1 MIIELI
7 FVLIFIISSGF
18 FSGVETGIY
27 RLSPL
32 RLRLGRKLKPK
43 RYAILEG
50 LLHDKQSMI
59 FATLIGSN
67 LSNYLATS
75 IVTGIFMTIADS
87 EHLAEVYTTAIL
99 TPVLFI
105 FGEVLPKNIY
115 FSIPDK
121 AMPPSAWLSM
131 ASKKIFT
138 ACGIIPLL
146 KLLTLLAEKIAGLSR
161 TTEKL
166 ITTARK
172 LEILE
177 IIRQTHEEGILGRVP
192 AALIDRFVSVS
203 QIQTGSAA
211 TPISKVNLINIKTS
225 HSQLI
230 EKLKTCDEQY
240 WLVYRDSKQDIAG
253 YIDIYQTLNCGRDF
267 SELTD
272 FIKPLLEI
280 SEQKSMA
287 EALDMITSEKII
299 LVTRKSILP
308 ELKTPMGLFT
318 LNELIEEIAASTESA
333 G

>member
-1 MIIELI
+1 
-7 FVLIFIISSGF
+7 
-18 FSGVETGIY
+18 
-27 RLSPL
+27 
-32 RLRLGRKLKPK
+32 
-43 RYAILEG
+43 
-50 LLHDKQSMI
+50 
-59 FATLIGSN
+59 
-67 LSNYLATS
+67 
-75 IVTGIFMTIADS
+75 MTIAGS

-211 TPISKVNLINIKTS
+211 TPISKVNLVNIKTS

-240 WLVYRDSKQDIAG
+240 WLVYNDFKIVG

-308 ELKTPMGLFT
+308 ERKTPMGLFT
-318 LNELIEEIAASTESA
+318 LNELIEEIAASTKTA

>member
-1 MIIELI
+1 
-7 FVLIFIISSGF
+7 
-18 FSGVETGIY
+18 
-27 RLSPL
+27 
-32 RLRLGRKLKPK
+32 
-43 RYAILEG
+43 
-50 LLHDKQSMI
+50 
-59 FATLIGSN
+59 
-67 LSNYLATS
+67 
-75 IVTGIFMTIADS
+75 
-87 EHLAEVYTTAIL
+87 
-99 TPVLFI
+99 
-105 FGEVLPKNIY
+105 
-115 FSIPDK
+115 
-121 AMPPSAWLSM
+121 
-131 ASKKIFT
+131 
-138 ACGIIPLL
+138 L
-146 KLLTLLAEKIAGLSR
+146 KLLTLLAEKITGLSR

-203 QIQTGSAA
+203 KVPAGSAA
-211 TPISKVNLINIKTS
+211 TPISKVNLVNIKTS

-240 WLVYRDSKQDIAG
+240 WLVYNDFKIVG

-308 ELKTPMGLFT
+308 ERKTPMGLFT
-318 LNELIEEIAASTESA
+318 LNELIEEIAASTGTA